1 MSSRS
6 WPWGFPQEPH
16 RQLLIGCGV
25 RDPLAWEEEWQQR
38 LGAWQGPPHPSVLWG
53 LILPLL
59 SCCLSR
65 SGGGEAGWRT
75 PLLIGLNGPVG
86 AGKTTLGR
94 MLQRLAPSLG
104 LRLAVVSI
112 DDAYLPFEL
121 RLQRLAGNP
130 FGVSR
135 VPPGSHDLTLL
146 LECLRRWRSGEPL
159 QLPRFDK
166 RLRAGQGDRAGWHRF
181 EAVDVLVLE
190 GWLVGCRS
198 LGENALSRAM
208 ARPTKEWS
216 SPLSAAELAWLPRWD
231 RELQAYQPLWDQLD
245 GLWLLRP
252 SRWSLPLRWRLQAE
266 ARQRRSAGQALQAS
280 EVACMVRA
288 TLASLPPELYQDGL
302 AAAHPGSAGANAV
315 IRLDGQRRC
324 IWSGPAQEALLPGPD
339 QGTMNPDG

>member
-1 MSSRS
+1 M
-6 WPWGFPQEPH
+6 
-16 RQLLIGCGV
+16 
-25 RDPLAWEEEWQQR
+25 
-38 LGAWQGPPHPSVLWG
+38 
-53 LILPLL
+53 LPLL
-59 SCCLSR
+59 SSCHSR
-65 SGGGEAGWRT
+65 SGSGDAGLKP

-94 MLQRLAPSLG
+94 ELERLAPRLG

-112 DDAYLPFEL
+112 DDAYLPFEQ

-135 VPPGSHDLTLL
+135 VPPGSHDVPLL

-166 RLRAGQGDRAGWHRF
+166 RLRAAQGDRAGWRRF

-190 GWLVGCRS
+190 GWLVGCRA
-198 LGENALSRAM
+198 LGEGTLRTMM
-208 ARPTKEWS
+208 ARPLKEWS
-216 SPLSAAELAWLPRWD
+216 NPLSTEELAWLPRWD

-266 ARQRRSAGQALQAS
+266 ARQRRSSGQGLQAS
-280 EVACMVRA
+280 EVVAMARA
-288 TLASLPPELYQDGL
+288 TLASLPPERYQDGL
-302 AAAHPGSAGANAV
+302 GGTAPGSSDVSAL
-315 IRLDGQRRC
+315 IKLDSQRRC
-324 IWSGPAQEALLPGPD
+324 IWSGPADGASCFR
-339 QGTMNPDG
+339 PDGDS

>member
-1 MSSRS
+1 MSGPP
-6 WPWGFPQEPH
+6 WPWCFPPEPH
-16 RQLLIGCGV
+16 RRLLVRCGV
-25 RDPLAWEEEWQQR
+25 SDPLAWAEEWRQR
-38 LGAWQGPPHPSVLWG
+38 LGAWQGPPHPSLLWG

-59 SCCLSR
+59 SSCYSR
-65 SGGGEAGWRT
+65 SGNGGAGLRY

-94 MLQRLAPSLG
+94 ELERLAPSLG

-112 DDAYLPFEL
+112 DDAYLPFEQ

-135 VPPGSHDLTLL
+135 VPPGSHDVPLL

-166 RLRAGQGDRAGWHRF
+166 RLRAAQGDRAGWRRF

-190 GWLVGCRS
+190 GWLVGCRA
-198 LGENALSRAM
+198 LGVSALSMAM
-208 ARPTKEWS
+208 AKPLNEWS
-216 SPLSAAELAWLPRWD
+216 NSLSAAELAWLPRWD
-231 RELQAYQPLWDQLD
+231 QELQAYQPLWNQLD

-266 ARQRRSAGQALQAS
+266 ARQRRSSGQGLQAS
-280 EVACMVRA
+280 EVVAMVRA
-288 TLASLPPELYQDGL
+288 TLASLPPELYQVGL
-302 AAAHPGSAGANAV
+302 ERTVPGSSAATAL
-315 IRLDGQRRC
+315 IKLDGQRRC
-324 IWSGPAQEALLPGPD
+324 IWSGPADDAS
-339 QGTMNPDG
+339 